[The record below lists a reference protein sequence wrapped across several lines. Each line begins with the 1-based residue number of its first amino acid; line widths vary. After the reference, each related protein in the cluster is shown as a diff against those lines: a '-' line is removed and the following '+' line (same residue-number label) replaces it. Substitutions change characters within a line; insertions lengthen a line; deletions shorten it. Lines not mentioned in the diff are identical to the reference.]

1 MNLWNRWLRQP
12 QNILPRRVFFQVH
25 LWVGVG
31 LGLYILMI
39 SVTGSLLVYRREMA
53 AAVGPVYVTPR
64 EHRLTQDEL
73 SAIVHRAY
81 PGFSLE
87 QVFPPRLRGQIVPN
101 QAVEVQ
107 LRRGD
112 DTIARLLDP
121 YTGADLGDTT
131 RPALGL
137 ILWLA
142 DLHDNLL
149 AGRTGRVVN
158 GIGAIFATLLAC
170 TGAILWWPGI
180 SNWRRSIKMDW
191 KQKRYGF
198 HWSLHNVIGF
208 WMLSFILLWGIS
220 GIYFSFPEPFSAVV
234 DFFEPLD
241 DTTAGNR
248 IGDEVLAWLA
258 RLHFGRFSGLT
269 VKAMWTVLGL
279 APAVLAVTG
288 SLMWWYRVVRRKSQ
302 RWEPTETAAV
312 PRPGMQLGSS
322 LGNKTSKAL

>member
-1 MNLWNRWLRQP
+1 MSIWTQWLRQP
-12 QNILPRRVFFQVH
+12 QGVLARRILFQVH
-25 LWVGVG
+25 LWVGAG

-39 SVTGSLLVYRREMA
+39 SVTGSLLVYRREMS

-64 EHRLTQDEL
+64 QHRLTQDEL
-73 SAIVHRAY
+73 SLIVQQAY

-87 QVFPPRLRGQIVPN
+87 SVFAPRVRGQIAGD

-149 AGRTGRVVN
+149 AGRTGRLFN

-180 SNWRRSIKMDW
+180 SK
-191 KQKRYGF
+191 
-198 HWSLHNVIGF
+198 
-208 WMLSFILLWGIS
+208 
-220 GIYFSFPEPFSAVV
+220 
-234 DFFEPLD
+234 
-241 DTTAGNR
+241 
-248 IGDEVLAWLA
+248 
-258 RLHFGRFSGLT
+258 
-269 VKAMWTVLGL
+269 L
-279 APAVLAVTG
+279 AP
-288 SLMWWYRVVRRKSQ
+288 
-302 RWEPTETAAV
+302 
-312 PRPGMQLGSS
+312 
-322 LGNKTSKAL
+322 

>member
-1 MNLWNRWLRQP
+1 MSIWTQWLRQP
-12 QNILPRRVFFQVH
+12 QGVLARRILFQVH

-39 SVTGSLLVYRREMA
+39 SVTGSLLVYRREMS

-64 EHRLTQDEL
+64 QHRLTQDEL
-73 SAIVHRAY
+73 SLIVQQAY

-87 QVFPPRLRGQIVPN
+87 SVFAPRVRGQIAGD

-149 AGRTGRVVN
+149 AGRTGRLFN

-180 SNWRRSIKMDW
+180 SNWRRSLKMDW
-191 KQKRYGF
+191 RQKRYGF
-198 HWSLHNVIGF
+198 HWSLHNMIGF

-220 GIYFSFPEPFSAVV
+220 GIYFSFPEPFSAAV

-241 DTTAGNR
+241 DAATEPR
-248 IGDEVLAWLA
+248 IGDEVLFWLA

-269 VKAMWTVLGL
+269 VKAIWTVLGL
-279 APAVLAVTG
+279 APAMLAVTG
-288 SLMWWYRVVRRKSQ
+288 SLMWWHRVVRRRRQ
-302 RWEPTETAAV
+302 PTERSETALAQTLHED
-312 PRPGMQLGSS
+312 RSFGDRARD
-322 LGNKTSKAL
+322 AL